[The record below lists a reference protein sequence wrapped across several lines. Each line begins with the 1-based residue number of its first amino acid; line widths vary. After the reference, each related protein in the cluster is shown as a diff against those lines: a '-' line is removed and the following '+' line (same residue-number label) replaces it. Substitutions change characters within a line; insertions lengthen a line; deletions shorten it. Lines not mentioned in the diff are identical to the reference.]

1 MSKNEKEPLFSAKNM
16 KYLTGPFSANNPVI
30 VQILGICSAL
40 AVTVQLKPAIVM
52 ALSVTVVTAFSN
64 LVMSLLRNGVPSRI
78 RIIVQLVVI
87 AALVILVDQVLKA
100 FVYEVSKQLS
110 VYVGLIITN
119 CIVMGRIEA
128 FALANKPW
136 ASFLDG
142 IGNGLGYG
150 LILVIVAFFR
160 ELFGSGSLLGYRII
174 PESWYMAEGGFYS
187 NCGLM
192 LFPPMALIIV
202 GCIIWV
208 VFAFFFGMCSYI
220 AVSKSV
226 KTALGLGAA
235 VTFVM
240 VMTVP
245 LNYLLYEYVLKANA
259 LVEGVDLNFLSFIVF
274 IATIAAFV
282 QLVEMIV
289 EKFSPTLYSQLGI
302 FLPLIAVNCAIMG
315 GSLFMQ
321 QKVDGGELTSLWQT
335 IVYGLGS
342 GLGWWL
348 AIVMM
353 AAIREK
359 TTYSHIPAALKG
371 PGIAFIITGLMG
383 IAFMIFSGI
392 QF

>member
-1 MSKNEKEPLFSAKNM
+1 MESLNLFIRSIFIDNM
-16 KYLTGPFSANNPVI
+16 
-30 VQILGICSAL
+30 
-40 AVTVQLKPAIVM
+40 
-52 ALSVTVVTAFSN
+52 
-64 LVMSLLRNGVPSRI
+64 
-78 RIIVQLVVI
+78 
-87 AALVILVDQVLKA
+87 
-100 FVYEVSKQLS
+100 
-110 VYVGLIITN
+110 
-119 CIVMGRIEA
+119 
-128 FALANKPW
+128 
-136 ASFLDG
+136 
-142 IGNGLGYG
+142 
-150 LILVIVAFFR
+150 
-160 ELFGSGSLLGYRII
+160 
-174 PESWYMAEGGFYS
+174 
-187 NCGLM
+187 
-192 LFPPMALIIV
+192 
-202 GCIIWV
+202 

-245 LNYLLYEYVLKANA
+245 LNYLLYEYILKPGA
-259 LVEGVDLNFLSFIVF
+259 LHAWIPSVPESVDLNFLSFIVF

-321 QKVDGGELTSLWQT
+321 QKVDAGELDTLWQS

>member
-1 MSKNEKEPLFSAKNM
+1 MESLNIFIRSIFIDNM
-16 KYLTGPFSANNPVI
+16 
-30 VQILGICSAL
+30 
-40 AVTVQLKPAIVM
+40 
-52 ALSVTVVTAFSN
+52 
-64 LVMSLLRNGVPSRI
+64 
-78 RIIVQLVVI
+78 
-87 AALVILVDQVLKA
+87 
-100 FVYEVSKQLS
+100 
-110 VYVGLIITN
+110 
-119 CIVMGRIEA
+119 
-128 FALANKPW
+128 
-136 ASFLDG
+136 
-142 IGNGLGYG
+142 
-150 LILVIVAFFR
+150 
-160 ELFGSGSLLGYRII
+160 
-174 PESWYMAEGGFYS
+174 
-187 NCGLM
+187 
-192 LFPPMALIIV
+192 
-202 GCIIWV
+202 

-245 LNYLLYEYVLKANA
+245 LNYLLYEYILKPGA
-259 LVEGVDLNFLSFIVF
+259 LHQWIEAIPESVDLNFLSFIVF

-321 QKVDGGELTSLWQT
+321 QKVDAGDLQTLWQS

-359 TTYSHIPAALKG
+359 TAYSHIPAALKG

>member
-1 MSKNEKEPLFSAKNM
+1 MESFNIFIRSIFIDNM
-16 KYLTGPFSANNPVI
+16 
-30 VQILGICSAL
+30 
-40 AVTVQLKPAIVM
+40 
-52 ALSVTVVTAFSN
+52 
-64 LVMSLLRNGVPSRI
+64 
-78 RIIVQLVVI
+78 
-87 AALVILVDQVLKA
+87 
-100 FVYEVSKQLS
+100 
-110 VYVGLIITN
+110 
-119 CIVMGRIEA
+119 
-128 FALANKPW
+128 
-136 ASFLDG
+136 
-142 IGNGLGYG
+142 
-150 LILVIVAFFR
+150 
-160 ELFGSGSLLGYRII
+160 
-174 PESWYMAEGGFYS
+174 
-187 NCGLM
+187 
-192 LFPPMALIIV
+192 
-202 GCIIWV
+202 
-208 VFAFFFGMCSYI
+208 VFAYFFGMCSYI
-220 AVSKSV
+220 AVSKNV

-240 VMTVP
+240 LITVP
-245 LNYLLYEYVLKANA
+245 LNYLIDEFLLQPGALEWISPKLKD
-259 LVEGVDLNFLSFIVF
+259 VDLSFLSFIVF
-274 IATIAAFV
+274 IAVIASFV

-289 EKFSPTLYSQLGI
+289 EKFSPSLYNTLGI

-321 QKVDGGELTSLWQT
+321 QKVDGGELTSFWQT

>member
-1 MSKNEKEPLFSAKNM
+1 MESLNIFIRSIFIDNM
-16 KYLTGPFSANNPVI
+16 
-30 VQILGICSAL
+30 
-40 AVTVQLKPAIVM
+40 
-52 ALSVTVVTAFSN
+52 
-64 LVMSLLRNGVPSRI
+64 
-78 RIIVQLVVI
+78 
-87 AALVILVDQVLKA
+87 
-100 FVYEVSKQLS
+100 
-110 VYVGLIITN
+110 
-119 CIVMGRIEA
+119 
-128 FALANKPW
+128 
-136 ASFLDG
+136 
-142 IGNGLGYG
+142 
-150 LILVIVAFFR
+150 
-160 ELFGSGSLLGYRII
+160 
-174 PESWYMAEGGFYS
+174 
-187 NCGLM
+187 
-192 LFPPMALIIV
+192 
-202 GCIIWV
+202 

-245 LNYLLYEYVLKANA
+245 LNYLLYEYILKPGA
-259 LVEGVDLNFLSFIVF
+259 LHQWIESVPESVDLNFLSFIVF

-321 QKVDGGELTSLWQT
+321 QKVDAGSLNTLWQS